1 MKPQWLHRE
10 VRSMAER
17 CRPEDDVQRW
27 ADGGGHSPSIW
38 KDHAENPLT
47 SIRGAYTLASPQ
59 EYEADELDKIM
70 VRHFLDT
77 LAEVALAV
85 AARNS
90 SAKHRE
96 ME

>member
-1 MKPQWLHRE
+1 MSMGEGQPEINDLPETTENGHR
-10 VRSMAER
+10 
-17 CRPEDDVQRW
+17 
-27 ADGGGHSPSIW
+27 
-38 KDHAENPLT
+38 NPLT
-47 SIRGAYTLASPQ
+47 SIRNAYTLASPQ

-85 AARNS
+85 AERNS

>member
-1 MKPQWLHRE
+1 MGEQQPEIDNSR
-10 VRSMAER
+10 RIAENGR
-17 CRPEDDVQRW
+17 
-27 ADGGGHSPSIW
+27 H
-38 KDHAENPLT
+38 NPLT
-47 SIRGAYTLASPQ
+47 GIRNAYTLASPQ